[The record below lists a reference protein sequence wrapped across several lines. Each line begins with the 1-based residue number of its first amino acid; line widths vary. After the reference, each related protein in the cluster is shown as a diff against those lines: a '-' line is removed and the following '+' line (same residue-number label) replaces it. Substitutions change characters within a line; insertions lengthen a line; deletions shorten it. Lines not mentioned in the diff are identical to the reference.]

1 MIERGAAVTVKRQAE
16 LLELSRSNVYYQPR
30 PVSERDLLLMRRLD
44 ELHLEAP
51 YYGARKLAAQLRRE
65 GHEVGRKHVRTLMR
79 RMGIEALYRKPR
91 TSIPARE
98 AAIYPYLLE
107 NRAIERPNEAW
118 ASDITY
124 VPMAHG
130 FLYLMAIIDVAS
142 RKVLAWRLSNTLTAD
157 FCVEALE
164 EALRKFG
171 PPEIFNTDQ
180 GSQFTSEEWL
190 TPLKAADVAISMDG
204 RGRWIDNVFIER
216 LWRSVKYEEIYL
228 RGYAH
233 GHEAERWLSKYFAFY
248 NARRVHETLGYA
260 TPDEVYFSASAKTLP
275 TAA

>member
-1 MIERGAAVTVKRQAE
+1 MIERGVAMTVSRQAQ
-16 LLELSRSNVYYQPR
+16 LLALSRANAYYRPK
-30 PVSERDLLLMRRLD
+30 PVSERDLLLMRRID

-51 YYGARKLAAQLRRE
+51 YYGARKLAAALRRE
-65 GHEVGRKHVRTLMR
+65 GHDIGRKHVRTLMW

-107 NRAIERPNEAW
+107 NRVIERPNEAW

-142 RKVLAWRLSNTLTAD
+142 RKVLAWRLSNTLSAD

-164 EALRKFG
+164 EALAKFG

-190 TPLKAADVAISMDG
+190 TPLKAAGVAISMDG
-204 RGRWIDNVFIER
+204 KGRWIDNVFIER

-228 RGYAH
+228 RGYAN
-233 GHEAERWLSKYFAFY
+233 GHEAQRSLAKYFAFY

-260 TPDEVYFSASAKTLP
+260 TPDEMYFDALAKTTP
-275 TAA
+275 AAA